1 MEPVSTIVGSGTILS
16 ELGKQ
21 LSAQRTLHQ
30 QLKQLLPA
38 PLDSQLKAA
47 VLQHGNLNLFV
58 ASPVWAS
65 RFRYLLPQLRT
76 QLRANGIDVKQ
87 VRTRILPSDS
97 VKPRQK
103 KRDRIVLSQE
113 AGEQLRQSAKAFED
127 PSLREALLRISRHR
141 MENR

>member
-1 MEPVSTIVGSGTILS
+1 MEPESTIVGSGTILRQ
-16 ELGKQ
+16 LGKQ

-65 RFRYLLPQLRT
+65 RFRYLLPQLR
-76 QLRANGIDVKQ
+76 ANGIDVKQ
-87 VRTRILPSDS
+87 VRTRILPNDS

-113 AGEQLRQSAKAFED
+113 AGEQLRQSAEAIED
-127 PSLREALLRISRHR
+127 PSLREALLRISRHG
-141 MENR
+141 MVNR

>member
-1 MEPVSTIVGSGTILS
+1 M
-16 ELGKQ
+16 
-21 LSAQRTLHQ
+21 SAQRTLHQ

-65 RFRYLLPQLRT
+65 RFRYLLPQLR
-76 QLRANGIDVKQ
+76 ANGIDVKQ
-87 VRTRILPSDS
+87 VRTRILPNDS

-113 AGEQLRQSAKAFED
+113 AGEQLRQSAEAIED
-127 PSLREALLRISRHR
+127 PSLREALLRISRHG
-141 MENR
+141 MVNR

>member
-65 RFRYLLPQLRT
+65 RFRYLLPQLR
-76 QLRANGIDVKQ
+76 ANGIDVKQ
-87 VRTRILPSDS
+87 VRTRILPNDS

-113 AGEQLRQSAKAFED
+113 AGEQLRQSAEAIED
-127 PSLREALLRISRHR
+127 PSLREALLRISRHG
-141 MENR
+141 MVNR